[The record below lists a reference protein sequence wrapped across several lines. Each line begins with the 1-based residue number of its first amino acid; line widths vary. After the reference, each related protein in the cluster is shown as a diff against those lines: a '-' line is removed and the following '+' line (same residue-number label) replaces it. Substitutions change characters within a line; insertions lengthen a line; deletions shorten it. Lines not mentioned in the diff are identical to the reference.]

1 MDSGFQQ
8 VLDPLHSVAG
18 DTLLALVPVVVLL
31 LLLAVFKMSAWQ
43 AVILGSIVTV
53 LLGIFVWG
61 LPAGVAGKAYGL
73 GAATGVWSVDWI
85 VFWGVIIYNTLVVT
99 GAFDSFKRW
108 LIHHATADIRVQTL
122 LMAWAF
128 GALMEGLVG
137 FGYPWAVVAP
147 ILIALGV
154 ADLAAIRVAA
164 IANNAP
170 VSFGALGAP
179 IIGLAAVTGLPLMS
193 LSHSIGRIVAILA
206 LAPPWILIYLVSGKR
221 GLRDGWPL
229 AIVGSLGYIAG
240 QFPVAEFVGPYL
252 PDITGSIVCFG
263 ALLLL
268 LKVWRPKVQL
278 GFGGVELPAQE
289 PAVAMAGAT
298 GRMEGASERAEG
310 QIGGPPGGA
319 GLGRRDVVRGMLP
332 FLILIVV
339 VIAWTGPWSPLP
351 KWKAYEPTI
360 TAQGSLTGQTV
371 SASWGFAPAI
381 AGTAILVS
389 WLLIA
394 LYLRPGG
401 RQLRQV
407 FRDTFSQMWGAL
419 LVGPFIFGLAYV
431 FNFSGMANSMANGF
445 SKVGTVY
452 IVLAPVLGWI
462 AVALSGSNTSS
473 NAVFGQFQYS
483 VAKLLGA
490 PALIFPSLNS
500 VGAEVGKPVAPQ
512 TASVGVS
519 TTGFVRNEGEVIRY
533 NMAWTLI
540 ILVYLIGIGCL
551 YYFLIPGA
559 MKV

>member
-1 MDSGFQQ
+1 MDSGFDQI
-8 VLDPLHSVAG
+8 LDPLHSVAG

-31 LLLAVFKMSAWQ
+31 VLLAVFKMSAWQ
-43 AVILGSIVTV
+43 AVILGSVVTV

-61 LPAGVAGKAYGL
+61 LPAGAAGQAYGL

-108 LIHHATADIRVQTL
+108 LIHQATADIRVQTL

-206 LAPPWILIYLVSGKR
+206 LLPPWILIYLVSGKR

-278 GFGGVELPAQE
+278 GFGGVELATEE
-289 PAVAMAGAT
+289 PAMAMAGASS
-298 GRMEGASERAEG
+298 RMERASERAEG
-310 QIGGPPGGA
+310 EIGAPPGGA
-319 GLGRRDVVRGMLP
+319 GLARRDVVRGMLP

-360 TAQGSLTGQTV
+360 TAGGSLTGQTV

-394 LYLRPGG
+394 LYLRPSG
-401 RQLRQV
+401 RQLGQV

-431 FNFSGMANSMANGF
+431 FNFSGMANTMANGF

-533 NMAWTLI
+533 NMAWTLA